1 MNPDFGN
8 RCNTTFKLVL
18 KEKYQWNRNKK
29 DVLPILN
36 SQSCFWKYR
45 EQKNLNGNRQ
55 PVSGSPGQ
63 IRNWKS
69 IATRG
74 LTELFSTRKKES
86 DLQKEKQI
94 HDLCRQVDQLQR
106 ELNWLRGNLDL
117 NHKDRV
123 SLIDRQSLGIA
134 VCRQAEL
141 LGVSR
146 SSVYY
151 QRGRFAGYQLF
162 GIKAQSHGVV

>member
-1 MNPDFGN
+1 MEPK
-8 RCNTTFKLVL
+8 RKTYSPSFKAKVVL
-18 KEKYQWNRNKK
+18 EA
-29 DVLPILN
+29 I
-36 SQSCFWKYR
+36 R
-45 EQKNLNGNRQ
+45 EQKTSAEIANRYQ
-55 PVSGSPGQ
+55 VHPGQ

-151 QRGRFAGYQLF
+151 QRTGSKREHLLKRQV
-162 GIKAQSHGVV
+162 GV